1 MQMMVSNIALGK
13 IHCSVEEEK
22 LELKKKK
29 KKSAAAEIH

>member
-22 LELKKKK
+22 LELKK
-29 KKSAAAEIH
+29 SAAAEIH

>member
-22 LELKKKK
+22 LQLKVLQL
-29 KKSAAAEIH
+29 KSINLK